1 VLMTSLCTAVGALPF
16 LFASGAGAEQRK
28 PIGIVIFYGTT
39 ISVLLTLFVV
49 PAVYAI
55 VARNA
60 RSPEYTSRLIAALR
74 GKEAQVQDAAP
85 GQVSSQAAGHGSGQG
100 SCTEAGAAPI
110 GADAG
115 SER

>member
-1 VLMTSLCTAVGALPF
+1 M
-16 LFASGAGAEQRK
+16 
-28 PIGIVIFYGTT
+28 
-39 ISVLLTLFVV
+39 LLTLFVV

-85 GQVSSQAAGHGSGQG
+85 GQVSSQAASHGSGHGSGQG
-100 SCTEAGAAPI
+100 SGQGSGHGSGTEAGAAPI